1 MPIAN
6 PGIVTKLNKLLA
18 SERAAIIQYGAH
30 EAKALFAGYV
40 KLACLIAARGK
51 AEYEH
56 TEELQKRILE
66 MGGGIEPT
74 VGEVKIAE
82 EFDIEAFLNNDMKA
96 EEEAVEDYAK
106 ACKSAVEAGDFLS
119 FNLLTHILGEER
131 EHMRVIQ
138 AEKLKIDQMGLDNY
152 LGSLV

>member
-18 SERAAIIQYGAH
+18 AERAAIIQYGVH
-30 EAKALFAGYV
+30 ESKASFAGYV
-40 KLACLIAARGK
+40 KLASLIGARGM

-56 TEELQKRILE
+56 TGELQKRILE
-66 MGGGIEPT
+66 MGGSIEPT

-82 EFDIEAFLNNDMKA
+82 EFDVEAFLNNDMKA

-119 FNLLTHILGEER
+119 FSLLSHILVEER
-131 EHMRVIQ
+131 EHMRLIQ
-138 AEKLKIDQMGLDNY
+138 AEKLKIDQMGMDNY
-152 LGSLV
+152 LGTLV